1 MPTAPFAL
9 IENADYGGAVLW
21 VFTDYVGFGMIWMLL
36 GIMIFSLVY
45 SKTQSIGISGVV
57 FIAFIAAIG
66 AVLPPETQKYFSLII
81 GVMLAII
88 LLKLWLGDS
97 G

>member
-9 IENADYGGAVLW
+9 IENADYGGALLW

-36 GIMIFSLVY
+36 GIVIFTLVY

-57 FIAFIAAIG
+57 FIAYIAAIG
-66 AVLPPETQKYFSLII
+66 AVLPPEIQGYFLLVI
-81 GVMLAII
+81 GVMLAI
-88 LLKLWLGDS
+88 LLIKLWLGD
-97 G
+97 